1 MWLVIAAFVRGLSVS
16 DVQATLAEAL
26 GDQAA
31 ISKSTVSQVCKAI
44 RAEYQAWARR
54 RLDEIALDYLVDPHI
69 YFGHFVIYNPE
80 KALCRRQL
88 SNDGGQTTPDLATC
102 QPLQCRNVALT
113 SENVKALA
121 TQLHKLDTHLAKA
134 DLLAPYVAHTPRGA
148 TPQPCR
154 AA

>member
-1 MWLVIAAFVRGLSVS
+1 MDR
-16 DVQATLAEAL
+16 E
-26 GDQAA
+26 
-31 ISKSTVSQVCKAI
+31 
-44 RAEYQAWARR
+44 
-54 RLDEIALDYLVDPHI
+54 DPHI
-69 YFGHFVIYNPE
+69 YFGRFVTCIYNPE

-88 SNDGGQTTPDLATC
+88 SNDGGQTTPDLASC